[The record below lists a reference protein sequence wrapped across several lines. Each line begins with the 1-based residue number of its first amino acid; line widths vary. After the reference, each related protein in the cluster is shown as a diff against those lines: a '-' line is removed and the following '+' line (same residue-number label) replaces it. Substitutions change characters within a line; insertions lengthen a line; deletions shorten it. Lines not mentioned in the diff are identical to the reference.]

1 MLECE
6 KKARPKTKRKSLYDS
21 VLDFLVT
28 SFERKKNLSLL
39 EKKKSKREIENVA

>member
-21 VLDFLVT
+21 VLDFFGHFV
-28 SFERKKNLSLL
+28 SRKKNLSLK
-39 EKKKSKREIENVA
+39 KKKSKREIENVA